1 MASLLQMSYSKE
13 SDIKDILDD
22 CIVEFVKDKN
32 FENFSELFPEVEDTE
47 VKNTGWEYRRD
58 IKLFKIIAF
67 V

>member
-22 CIVEFVKDKN
+22 CIVEFVKNKN

-47 VKNTGWEYRRD
+47 VKNTG
-58 IKLFKIIAF
+58 
-67 V
+67 